1 MKIKKVAKII
11 LIIIG
16 ILFPIIVSF
25 ILVINDVA
33 IVWDSWGQHGDMFV
47 YPDVGNY
54 LLLIFFKLSIYLIP
68 PILIAAGRTI
78 GREKHIKNKHIYFL
92 LNSLNIWFLA
102 LLVIKLL
109 ADTIFEL
116 DRVFSITIFNS
127 IKDVQTLI
135 GYILTLILKKTV
147 KIEATIG
154 DNNTEKTK

>member
-1 MKIKKVAKII
+1 
-11 LIIIG
+11 
-16 ILFPIIVSF
+16 
-25 ILVINDVA
+25 
-33 IVWDSWGQHGDMFV
+33 MFV